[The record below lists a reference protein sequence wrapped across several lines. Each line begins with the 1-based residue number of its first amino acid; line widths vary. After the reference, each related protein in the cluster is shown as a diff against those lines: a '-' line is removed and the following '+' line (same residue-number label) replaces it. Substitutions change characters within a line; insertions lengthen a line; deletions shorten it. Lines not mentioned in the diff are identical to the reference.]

1 MDIMGL
7 AQAVLGNLTSQGA
20 NSNALVNIAIRL
32 VQYYPGGLPALLQQL
47 QSSGLTDQVAS
58 WVSTGANQQ
67 VNGSQMQQAFGNQ
80 IQQVAQQANIPQGD
94 VANGLASI
102 LPMLIDKLT
111 PQGTLPTNH
120 GEVDKALEM
129 LKSKLA
135 A

>member
-67 VNGSQMQQAFGNQ
+67 VNGSQMQQALGSQ
-80 IQQVAQQANIPQGD
+80 IQQAAQQANIPHGD
-94 VANGLASI
+94 IANGLASI
-102 LPMLIDKLT
+102 LPMLVDKLT

-120 GEVDKALEM
+120 GEVDNALEM

>member
-1 MDIMGL
+1 MGL
-7 AQAVLGNLTSQGA
+7 AQAVLGNLNSQGM

-47 QSSGLTDQVAS
+47 ESSGLTNQVAS
-58 WVSTGANQQ
+58 WVSTGANQP
-67 VNGSQMQQAFGNQ
+67 VNAAQLQQALGGQ
-80 IQQVAQQANIPQGD
+80 IQQAAQQANMPHAD
-94 VANGLASI
+94 VAGGLATV

-111 PQGTLPTNH
+111 PQGSVPASH
-120 GEVDKALEM
+120 GEVDNALEM

>member
-7 AQAVLGNLTSQGA
+7 AQAVLGNLSSQGA

-47 QSSGLTDQVAS
+47 QSSGLAEQAAS
-58 WVSTGANQQ
+58 WVSTGQNQP
-67 VNGSQMQQAFGNQ
+67 VDGNQMQQAFGSQ
-80 IQQVAQQANIPQGD
+80 IQQAAQQANLPHNDI
-94 VANGLASI
+94 ASGLATI
-102 LPMLIDKLT
+102 LPNLIDKLT
-111 PQGTLPTNH
+111 PQGTVPANH
-120 GEVDKALEM
+120 GEVNNALEM

>member
-7 AQAVLGNLTSQGA
+7 AQAVLGNLSSQGA

-47 QSSGLTDQVAS
+47 QSSGLAEQAAS
-58 WVSTGANQQ
+58 WVSTGQNQP
-67 VNGSQMQQAFGNQ
+67 VDGNQMQQAFGSQ
-80 IQQVAQQANIPQGD
+80 IQQAAQQANLPHSDI
-94 VANGLASI
+94 ASGLATI
-102 LPMLIDKLT
+102 LPNLIDKLT
-111 PQGTLPTNH
+111 PQGTVPANH
-120 GEVDKALEM
+120 GEVNNALEM